1 METAGTFELPSDLVA
16 AVQRVFRPSEVDDV
30 LGWLRRAE
38 SDRIAVA
45 VLVGA
50 TCGAKPDA
58 RKIRQG
64 IELSFVDFRDVLMNE
79 YDERIDYKAALRH
92 LGLHRPYPVYLFTT
106 APPVCALAPVPVG
119 AHLGARAN
127 PS

>member
-1 METAGTFELPSDLVA
+1 MDIAGTFELPSDLVD
-16 AVQRVFRPSEVDDV
+16 AVRRVFRPAEVDDV
-30 LGWLRRAE
+30 LGWLRRAQ

-58 RKIRQG
+58 RKIRAG

-79 YDERIDYKAALRH
+79 YDERIDYKAALRR
-92 LGLHRPYPVYLFTT
+92 LGLNRPYPV
-106 APPVCALAPVPVG
+106 
-119 AHLGARAN
+119 
-127 PS
+127 

>member
-16 AVQRVFRPSEVDDV
+16 AVQRLFRPPEVDDV

-79 YDERIDYKAALRH
+79 YDERIDYKAALRR
-92 LGLHRPYPVYLFTT
+92 LGLHRPYPV
-106 APPVCALAPVPVG
+106 
-119 AHLGARAN
+119 
-127 PS
+127 